1 MLTRRGQGPTLASLT
16 WLFLRVG
23 NTTFGG
29 GYASIA
35 ALQRELVQREGW
47 ITHDDF
53 ALAFSLGRITPGTNI
68 VAFCAATGWRILGM
82 PGAFGAVLGETL
94 PSAALAVLITQGYE
108 SGRSSPV
115 AMAALGAT
123 AAAVVGM
130 MWAAVWMLTR
140 PYLGGS
146 AVEWRRVVRAIAFA
160 GGAFV
165 ASWRFGGTPIPILA
179 AAAIGGLL
187 WKEPEPKEE
196 TET

>member
-146 AVEWRRVVRAIAFA
+146 AVEWR
-160 GGAFV
+160 
-165 ASWRFGGTPIPILA
+165 
-179 AAAIGGLL
+179 
-187 WKEPEPKEE
+187 
-196 TET
+196 